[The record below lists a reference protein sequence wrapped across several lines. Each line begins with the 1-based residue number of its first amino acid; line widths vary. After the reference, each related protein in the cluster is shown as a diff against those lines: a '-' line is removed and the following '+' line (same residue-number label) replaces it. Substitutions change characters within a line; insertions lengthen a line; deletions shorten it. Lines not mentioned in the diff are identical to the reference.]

1 MPLTINQ
8 FALVHH
14 TMLDHHMYSVSY
26 EEMNQFSHVQNVKVT
41 PIVQTTKLVSM
52 NDAKI
57 HVHKAEFVL
66 KMQFA
71 MFKHIDLCAH
81 VQRDSLEMLNLL
93 VMKVSTTGNKT

>member
-1 MPLTINQ
+1 MQFAMPLTINQ

-14 TMLDHHMYSVSY
+14 TMLDHHMYSVAYQS
-26 EEMNQFSHVQNVKVT
+26 ERNQFSHDQNVKVT
-41 PIVQTTKLVSM
+41 LIVQTTKLVSM

-71 MFKHIDLCAH
+71 MFKHIDLYAH
-81 VQRDSLEMLNLL
+81 V
-93 VMKVSTTGNKT
+93 